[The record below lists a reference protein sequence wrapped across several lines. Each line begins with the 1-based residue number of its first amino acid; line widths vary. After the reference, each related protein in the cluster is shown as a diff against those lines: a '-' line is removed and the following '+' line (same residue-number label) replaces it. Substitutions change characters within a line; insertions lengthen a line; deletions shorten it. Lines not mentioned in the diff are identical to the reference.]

1 VNTIDVRIRL
11 AEGGDFE
18 AIVSL
23 INANFPNDPPID
35 KETIASWIA
44 DGGHL
49 IVAAAPHGVVG
60 FVRMDSER
68 RGLFHLA
75 VVPELRNQG
84 LGRLLVAN
92 VEDSARQLGWLHV
105 LLGVDNAT
113 PGLVGYYESLGY
125 NLRADVQP
133 IVAADGSEDPVRKLI
148 MMEKILLLPSA

>member
-1 VNTIDVRIRL
+1 M
-11 AEGGDFE
+11 
-18 AIVSL
+18 SL
-23 INANFPNDPPID
+23 INANFPNDPPVD

-44 DGGHL
+44 DGGYL
-49 IVAAAPHGVVG
+49 IVAAAPQGVVG

-68 RGLFHLA
+68 CGLFHL
-75 VVPELRNQG
+75 VVVHELRNQG

-92 VEDSARQLGWLHV
+92 VEDSAGQLGWPHV

-125 NLRADVQP
+125 YLRGDVQP

-148 MMEKILLLPSA
+148 MMEKILPPPSA